1 MSIWIWVAI
10 GVLLLI
16 GISIAGGAWSQFV
29 STYEKKDGIVSVI
42 ELTAS
47 DFAKNALA
55 KNNIPVEVVRTS
67 GKFSDYYSH
76 RAKHVAL
83 SDETYSSGTVVA
95 LGIAS
100 HEVGHAVTDYTN
112 SVVYRLHSILRKIT
126 SILNKLVYLV
136 LIAGIVLYFFDELVY
151 IANILMYIVLGI
163 VALSYIFK
171 FLTVSNERAA
181 SKIGIQLLRDFG
193 MPKDEVRICKKV
205 LNAALLTYIGE
216 IFMPIVKFL
225 RLLGLLFDVTLGR
238 LFK

>member
-1 MSIWIWVAI
+1 MSIWGWVAL
-10 GVLLLI
+10 GVILLI

-42 ELTAS
+42 ELSAAN
-47 DFAKNALA
+47 FAKNALA
-55 KNNIPVEVVRTS
+55 KHNIPVDVVRTS

-76 RAKHVAL
+76 KARHVAL

-100 HEVGHAVTDYTN
+100 HEVGHAITDYNN
-112 SVVYRLHSILRKIT
+112 SIIYRLHSVMRKIT

-136 LIAGIVLYFFDELVY
+136 LIAGIVLYFFEDLVY
-151 IANILMYIVLGI
+151 IANILMFTVAGI
-163 VALSYIFK
+163 FLLSFIFK
-171 FLTVSNERAA
+171 FITVGNERAA
-181 SKIGIQLLRDFG
+181 TKIGIELLKEYG
-193 MPKDEVRICKKV
+193 MPKDEVKICKKV